1 MHCAHPSYYSEN
13 FPDPGGNE
21 EEAPKK
27 TGLVVEHSSGD
38 GEGRGQGAISP
49 ASLNGAI
56 APACLNGA
64 IAPGLNGAM
73 ALFHLIFLF
82 ISTLALGWG

>member
-1 MHCAHPSYYSEN
+1 MYIIQGTPLHSAHPSYYSEN

-38 GEGRGQGAISP
+38 GEERGQ
-49 ASLNGAI
+49 GAI

-64 IAPGLNGAM
+64 IAPSLNGAM

>member
-1 MHCAHPSYYSEN
+1 MHTHPTTSEN

-38 GEGRGQGAISP
+38 GEGRGQGAI
-49 ASLNGAI
+49 

-64 IAPGLNGAM
+64 M
-73 ALFHLIFLF
+73 ELFHLIFLF